1 MQKVVLSIIIIL
13 LITSCNSNS
22 TFKEYK
28 KFDDVSW
35 HRFDLLEFD
44 VPVQE
49 NEPLDFYF
57 ALRHHTDFP
66 YSYIDVNITLNT
78 PDGEIRSREYHYRLK
93 NTSLKW
99 KGDGMGD
106 LWDIEFPIRK
116 EMLFNKS
123 GICKVQIENKMH
135 KVETP
140 GIIEV
145 GLIVKKS
152 SDKKE

>member
-1 MQKVVLSIIIIL
+1 MQKVILPLITIL
-13 LITSCNSNS
+13 LLTACTSNT
-22 TFKEYK
+22 TFKEYN

-35 HRFDLLEFD
+35 NRFDILEFEF
-44 VPVQE
+44 PVQK

-57 ALRHHTDFP
+57 ALRHHTNFP
-66 YSYIDVNITLNT
+66 YSYIDVNITINT
-78 PDGEIRSREYHYRLK
+78 PDGEIRSREYRFRLK
-93 NTSLKW
+93 NTELKW
-99 KGDGMGD
+99 KGDGMGE
-106 LWDIEFPIRK
+106 LWDIELPIRK

-145 GLIVKKS
+145 GLIVKDS
-152 SDKKE
+152 SLD